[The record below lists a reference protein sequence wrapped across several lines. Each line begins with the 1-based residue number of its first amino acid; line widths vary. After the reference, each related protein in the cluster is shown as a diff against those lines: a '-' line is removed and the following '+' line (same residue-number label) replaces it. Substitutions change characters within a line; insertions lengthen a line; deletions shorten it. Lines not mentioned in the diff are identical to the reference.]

1 MPGTRIV
8 RRGGTLPRRP
18 LGKGGVELSIIGLG
32 GIVVSGLPRSEVERI
47 LGESL
52 DRGVNYIDIAPTY
65 GDAEERLGPV
75 LKPHRQKVFLACKT
89 HKRTAKEAAG
99 ELRESLQRLRT
110 DHFDLYQLHAL
121 TKLEDVERVFARGGA
136 MEAFVEAKEKGLV
149 RFLGFSAHSVKA
161 ALEAMRRF
169 PFDTVLFPINFVLY
183 RNGFGPQV
191 VAEAGRRGVAV
202 LAIKSMAK
210 TLWPRGKRRT
220 YRKCWYW
227 PIDDPSLASLALRF
241 TLSEPVVA
249 AIPPGDERLYLMAL
263 DIVSR
268 WERFE
273 PLSGWERAILKEAA
287 RGLRPIFRL
296 DS

>member
-1 MPGTRIV
+1 MLKAWG
-8 RRGGTLPRRP
+8 RGGVLPRRP

-32 GIVVSGLPRSEVERI
+32 GLVVSGLPRPEVERI

-52 DRGVNYIDIAPTY
+52 DRGLNYIDIAPTY
-65 GDAEERLGPV
+65 GDAEERLGPA
-75 LKPHRQKVFLACKT
+75 LRPHRHKVFLACKT
-89 HKRTAKEAAG
+89 HKRTAKEAAK
-99 ELRESLQRLRT
+99 ELRESLQRLMT

-121 TKLEDVERVFARGGA
+121 SKLEEVEQVFAKGGA
-136 MEAFVEAKEKGLV
+136 MEALVEARERGLV

-169 PFDTVLFPINFVLY
+169 PFDTVLFPVNFVLY
-183 RNGFGPQV
+183 QKGFGPQV
-191 VAEAGRRGVAV
+191 VAEAGRRGMAV
-202 LAIKSMAK
+202 LAIKSMAR
-210 TLWPRGKRRT
+210 TLWPEGKERA

-263 DIVSR
+263 RIASG
-268 WERFE
+268 WEGFR
-273 PLSGWERAILKEAA
+273 PLSGWERAILDEAA
-287 RGLRPIFRL
+287 RGLNPIFPPET
-296 DS
+296 